1 MPLVQMMTTPCVPVE
16 DDAKSELTR
25 TKAQLYHARAKAVDA
40 KERLDVALQ
49 SNAKLEHAL
58 ERCKLWLVASQN
70 EVRVLRKPGPNAK
83 VRKIFASANMGNKIE
98 KLAQENAVCPTVLAY
113 ACVAQHRKMC
123 KLLASL
129 KSRLDDNMSE
139 HEASKIK
146 HAEEVARLRGL
157 LASTNSELS
166 NSRDEADLFRQ
177 HAQRLA
183 EHIGAQQSSR
193 AARMETMEKRCAEAE
208 EQHRTLEQKIATLT
222 KKQLRSKEIS
232 VKLYDENRRLVEK
245 RNVGECCVCFE
256 EGKLMSFIPC
266 GHVSCCL
273 SCGAASEFCPIC
285 QALIERRAPLFFCV

>member
-1 MPLVQMMTTPCVPVE
+1 MTIPCVPVE

-70 EVRVLRKPGPNAK
+70 EVRVLRKSQKAAGPGPNAK

-98 KLAQENAVCPTVLAY
+98 KLAQENAVCPTVLAH

-123 KLLASL
+123 KLLAAL
-129 KSRLDDNMSE
+129 KIRLDDTLSA

-157 LASTNSELS
+157 LAS
-166 NSRDEADLFRQ
+166 AK
-177 HAQRLA
+177 
-183 EHIGAQQSSR
+183 SR
-193 AARMETMEKRCAEAE
+193 ALLEFAFNQWALPLVQEVYG
-208 EQHRTLEQKIATLT
+208 TL
-222 KKQLRSKEIS
+222 
-232 VKLYDENRRLVEK
+232 
-245 RNVGECCVCFE
+245 
-256 EGKLMSFIPC
+256 
-266 GHVSCCL
+266 
-273 SCGAASEFCPIC
+273 AA
-285 QALIERRAPLFFCV
+285 